1 MFSPISAAV
10 DSRVELLGTAVM
22 SFLELDI
29 RTFLKLL
36 SIGNLVAMAMVF
48 VYKSP
53 ENHVNRIRTFV
64 FGRLFQSMGFGL
76 ISLRGAIPLWI
87 SAHLGNPFLFFGIAL
102 EMIALRRLYQSRVR
116 VEGLLIFW
124 VGAGSLALWRFA
136 DTPALLVV
144 VSSFVGALLYSSSG
158 LSLLRSAG
166 SSRLKTL
173 TSTIFVVFGIIL
185 AVRSYLAQ
193 ADSIGGTTSH
203 PIQSVTYIVQFSLLL
218 VGTVGFLLLMKE
230 ADDQLLLD
238 SERREREQ
246 RNLQSKFIDML
257 THELRAA
264 LMAVKISS
272 SSLKQQLM
280 GQPPDVTKR
289 VDNIC
294 SATDSMS
301 AIVDRCREI
310 ERLDREEQSIH
321 LSECNLLDVVMNL
334 DRVRGPEGERLT
346 INLGGAETVLADRQL
361 LEVGLNNLID
371 NAIKYALPA
380 TPIQIYCTAEVRNSM
395 PGFRISVEN
404 QVAAHTAPD
413 AAQMFVRYFRGA
425 NAHNVSGT
433 GLGLYLTRALVR
445 LQGGEAHYRG
455 DAEGRVIISLC
466 LPAPSSAQGET
477 A

>member
-1 MFSPISAAV
+1 
-10 DSRVELLGTAVM
+10 M

-36 SIGNLVAMAMVF
+36 SIGNLVAMAMIF
-48 VYKSP
+48 AYKSP
-53 ENHVNRIRTFV
+53 ENHVGRIRIFV
-64 FGRLFQSMGFGL
+64 SGRFFQSMGFGL

-102 EMIALRRLYQSRVR
+102 EMIALRRLYQSKVR

-124 VGAGSLALWRFA
+124 ASAGSLALWRFA

-144 VSSFVGALLYSSSG
+144 VSSFVGTLLYSTSG
-158 LSLLRSAG
+158 LSLLSSAG

-173 TSTIFVVFGIIL
+173 TSIIFVVFGIIL
-185 AVRSYLAQ
+185 AIRSYLAHTI
-193 ADSIGGTTSH
+193 AISGTTSH
-203 PIQSVTYIVQFSLLL
+203 PVQSITYIVQFSLLL
-218 VGTVGFLLLMKE
+218 VGTIGFLLLMKE

-272 SSLKQQLM
+272 SSLKQQLR
-280 GQPPDVTKR
+280 GQPPDVTRR
-289 VDNIC
+289 VENIC

-301 AIVDRCREI
+301 AVVDRCREI
-310 ERLDREEQSIH
+310 ERLDREEPSIH
-321 LSECNLLDVVMNL
+321 LSECNLLDVVMSL
-334 DRVRGPEGERLT
+334 ATVCGPEGKRLT
-346 INLGGAETVLADRQL
+346 INFGGAETVLADRQL
-361 LEVGLNNLID
+361 LEVCLNNLID

-380 TPIQIYCTAEVRNSM
+380 TPIQIYCTAEAHNST

-413 AAQMFVRYFRGA
+413 AAQIFVRYFRGA
-425 NAHNVSGT
+425 NTHNVSGT

-445 LQGGEAHYRG
+445 LQGGEAHYQA

-466 LPAPSSAQGET
+466 LPAPIAAQGE
-477 A
+477 AG